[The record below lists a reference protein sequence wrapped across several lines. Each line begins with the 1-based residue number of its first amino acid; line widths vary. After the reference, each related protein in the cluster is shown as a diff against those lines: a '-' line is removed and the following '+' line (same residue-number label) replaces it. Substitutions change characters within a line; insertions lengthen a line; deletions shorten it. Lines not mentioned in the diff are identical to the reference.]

1 MKKNHIISIVV
12 IITSII
18 YFSSCTEN
26 TIPYDLSNSNLNL
39 DTVTVSSI
47 VGGTFLSPPL
57 MGSTNGIYFGNTDG
71 FNNLFSLIQFS
82 SLSIS
87 GAVWTYSLLDT
98 TVTIDSLVITFTA
111 SKDTLLTTSEFELS
125 YFPEGGD
132 SLFSESESNYLNIT
146 ESDVANSVP
155 IGRSAFVQDLPDST
169 ETVYPKLSFTIEDK
183 DDILNFIADTTD
195 SQNRT
200 FMLKNVDE
208 IDEIVS
214 INSRES
220 VDFPIINTYYRVD
233 EDTLHSVFFS
243 IKDLTIV
250 EPRELTENDMSNI
263 SVGRATGLKSIIQFD
278 LKDIPIDSSAMVI
291 KSAELIFNT
300 INDIT
305 LENYDISAAI
315 LEDSV
320 SISNY
325 WEINEDQYSVSLDLL
340 MTGTFEDNQLKME
353 IRPFLQG
360 VNTGSYSNIGLKLY
374 GSTDS
379 DPYQSVNLILD
390 PNILDNNPYL
400 KIVYVKL

>member
-1 MKKNHIISIVV
+1 M
-12 IITSII
+12 
-18 YFSSCTEN
+18 
-26 TIPYDLSNSNLNL
+26 
-39 DTVTVSSI
+39 
-47 VGGTFLSPPL
+47 
-57 MGSTNGIYFGNTDG
+57 
-71 FNNLFSLIQFS
+71 
-82 SLSIS
+82 
-87 GAVWTYSLLDT
+87 
-98 TVTIDSLVITFTA
+98 
-111 SKDTLLTTSEFELS
+111 
-125 YFPEGGD
+125 
-132 SLFSESESNYLNIT
+132 
-146 ESDVANSVP
+146 
-155 IGRSAFVQDLPDST
+155 
-169 ETVYPKLSFTIEDK
+169 
-183 DDILNFIADTTD
+183 
-195 SQNRT
+195 
-200 FMLKNVDE
+200 
-208 IDEIVS
+208 
-214 INSRES
+214 
-220 VDFPIINTYYRVD
+220 DFPVINAYYRVD
-233 EDTLHSVFFS
+233 QDTLHSVFFS

-305 LENYDISAAI
+305 SEDYEISAAI

>member
-1 MKKNHIISIVV
+1 MKKNRIISIAVL
-12 IITSII
+12 ITLII

-26 TIPYDLSNSNLNL
+26 TIPYDLSDSNLNL

-47 VGGTFLSPPL
+47 MGGTFLSPPL
-57 MGSTNGIYFGNTDG
+57 MGSTNGIYFGNTNG
-71 FNNLFSLIQFS
+71 FNNIFSLIQFS

-98 TVTIDSLVITFTA
+98 AITIDSLVITFTA
-111 SKDTLLTTSEFELS
+111 SEDTLLTTSEFELF

-146 ESDVANSVP
+146 EANVANSVP
-155 IGRSAFVQDLPDST
+155 VGRSTFMQELPDST
-169 ETVYPKLSFTIEDK
+169 ESVYPKLSFSIEDK

-200 FMLKNVDE
+200 FMLKNVDT
-208 IDEIVS
+208 INEIVS

-220 VDFPIINTYYRVD
+220 VDFPIINVYYRVG

-250 EPRELTENDMSNI
+250 EPRELTENDMGNI

-300 INDIT
+300 INDLT
-305 LENYDISAAI
+305 SEDYEISAAI

-325 WEINEDQYSVSLDLL
+325 WEIDEDQYSVSLDLL

-353 IRPFLQG
+353 VRSFLQG
-360 VNTGSYSNIGLKLY
+360 VNTGSYSNLGLKLY

-379 DPYQSVNLILD
+379 NPYQSVNLILD
-390 PNILDNNPYL
+390 PNNLDNNPYL
-400 KIVYVKL
+400 KIIYVKL

>member
-1 MKKNHIISIVV
+1 MKKNRIISIVV
-12 IITSII
+12 LITLII

-26 TIPYDLSNSNLNL
+26 TIPYDLSDSNLNL

-57 MGSTNGIYFGNTDG
+57 MGSTNGIYFGNADG
-71 FNNLFSLIQFS
+71 FNNIFSLIQFS

-98 TVTIDSLVITFTA
+98 AVTIDSLVITFTA
-111 SKDTLLTTSEFELS
+111 AEDTLLTASEFELF

-146 ESDVANSVP
+146 ETNVANSVP
-155 IGRSAFVQDLPDST
+155 VGRSTFMLESPDST
-169 ETVYPKLSFTIEDK
+169 ESVYPKLSFAIDNTDE
-183 DDILNFIADTTD
+183 ILNFIADTTD
-195 SQNRT
+195 TQNRT
-200 FMLKNVDE
+200 FMLKNVDT
-208 IDEIVS
+208 INEIVS

-220 VDFPIINTYYRVD
+220 VDFPIINAYYRVG

-243 IKDLTIV
+243 IKDLTIM
-250 EPRELTENDMSNI
+250 EPRELTENDMRNI

-278 LKDIPIDSSAMVI
+278 LRDIPIDSSAMVI

-300 INDIT
+300 INDLT
-305 LENYDISAAI
+305 SEDYKISAAI

-320 SISNY
+320 NISNY
-325 WEINEDQYSVSLDLL
+325 WEIDEDQYSVSLDLL

-353 IRPFLQG
+353 IRSFLQG
-360 VNTGSYSNIGLKLY
+360 LNTGSYSNLGLKLY

-379 DPYQSVNLILD
+379 NPYQSVNLILD
-390 PNILDNNPYL
+390 PNNLDNNPYL
-400 KIVYVKL
+400 KIIYVKL